1 MTNNNIVK
9 ELKGISLSSYNA
21 KWKTSP
27 NYKLNLDARKKHSYS
42 VLYLVDEQQGECDN
56 SNHSNN
62 SKNFKYAMFV
72 YDESNDS
79 DTELYIVIGQN
90 PSYSSKRN
98 VDRTNQSIYKAIIHN
113 KKSRYL
119 LLNTFPKID
128 SDGINSP
135 DSDKCTENMEIVKA
149 IINHL
154 NACQLTIKVVYACG
168 GSLPVYAKF
177 IEEIKELIKE
187 KEIET
192 YAFEAKGE
200 VQMHMSMQNINSK
213 QLKPS
218 DFSIVK
224 YDIDFASTDGFKH
237 VKFIK
242 GEHQ

>member
-1 MTNNNIVK
+1 
-9 ELKGISLSSYNA
+9 
-21 KWKTSP
+21 
-27 NYKLNLDARKKHSYS
+27 
-42 VLYLVDEQQGECDN
+42 VDEQQGEYNN
-56 SNHSNN
+56 SNLSNN
-62 SKNFKYAMFV
+62 SKTFKYAMFV

-135 DSDKCTENMEIVKA
+135 DSDKTTQNSEIAKA
-149 IINHL
+149 LINHL
-154 NACQLTIKVVYACG
+154 CGCGLTIKVIYACG
-168 GSLPVYAKF
+168 GSLPVYARF
-177 IEEIKELIKE
+177 IEEIKKLVKE

-192 YAFEAKGE
+192 YAFEANGE

-213 QLKPS
+213 KLKSS

-224 YDIDFASTDGFKH
+224 YYITFKSTDEFKH
-237 VKFIK
+237 IKFIK
-242 GEHQ
+242 GE